1 MKKLI
6 VMAVAMAAAVALA
19 QAPAGQG
26 PKGYGARG
34 ERGHGPMAER
44 GRGPMMPREMMP
56 MGGAMHDPVV
66 AAVMNPR
73 VAEAIGLSDEQKAK
87 LAEFKTKRGENREIN
102 EKIRLGMQRQMELL
116 KAEPVDEAAVMAAID
131 EVFEA
136 RKEVAKAQTRRLIAV
151 RAILTPAQIAKARE
165 ELAKGRQ
172 GARRPPMR
180 GEGELPPPPP
190 APEAE

>member
-26 PKGYGARG
+26 QKGHGARG

-151 RAILTPAQIAKARE
+151 RAILTPEQIAKARE

>member
-26 PKGYGARG
+26 PKGHGARG
-34 ERGHGPMAER
+34 GRGPMAER

-73 VAEAIGLSDEQKAK
+73 VAEAIGLSDEQKAR

-151 RAILTPAQIAKARE
+151 RAILTPEQIAKARE